1 MRRLL
6 AVVAVGATT
15 FAVYLATQGDAAT
28 LVANRVATCP
38 VRISEE
44 CQADFP
50 SLRPYETLRFPV
62 RRDLLPDGGVSII
75 VPRASDKVRS
85 GLRDCIEVMDWTA
98 CDLDSCATHAGT
110 CEKWDAGNPFTRV
123 RAASKYVI
131 PDCRGDDGGWV
142 DDHAPVD
149 CLRLGYASDG
159 GYGWAGCNAVPRSLS
174 AGSRCLN
181 APSGVVF
188 AGERLQDSL

>member
-6 AVVAVGATT
+6 AVVAVATTT
-15 FAVYLATQGDAAT
+15 FAVYLATQADVTG

-44 CQADFP
+44 CQADYP
-50 SLRPYETLRFPV
+50 SLKPYETLRFPV
-62 RRDLLPDGGVSII
+62 RRDALPDGGVSII
-75 VPRASDKVRS
+75 VPRASDKVRA

-98 CDLDSCATHAGT
+98 CDLDACATHAGV
-110 CEKWDAGNPFTRV
+110 CEQWDAGNPFTRV
-123 RAASKYVI
+123 RAASKHVI
-131 PDCRGDDGGWV
+131 PDCRGSDGGWV

-149 CLRLGYASDG
+149 CLRRTEDG
-159 GYGWAGCNAVPRSLS
+159 GSRWAGCNVMPRSES
-174 AGSRCLN
+174 VGASCLN

-188 AGERLQDSL
+188 AGEQLQDSL